1 MRKPK
6 EGKAYQQIPEGHLPK
21 EHWSDKTRQVSRV
34 VGICQRGHERQLRIA
49 AQSRGVS

>member
-21 EHWSDKTRQVSRV
+21 EHWFDKTRVN
-34 VGICQRGHERQLRIA
+34 A
-49 AQSRGVS
+49 AMSDS